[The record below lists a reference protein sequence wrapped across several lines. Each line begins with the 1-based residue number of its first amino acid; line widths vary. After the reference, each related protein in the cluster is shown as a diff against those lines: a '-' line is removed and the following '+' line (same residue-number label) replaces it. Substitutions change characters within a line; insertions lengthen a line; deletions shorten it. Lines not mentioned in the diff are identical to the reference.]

1 MAQYPLI
8 HAVIVLVVVI
18 VVKQSFFDGRTPWL
32 HVLYRHTYNTLSAET
47 TTATASLK
55 SKGDRDG
62 LIKDLQSINQ
72 SINQNTFIQRHMSR
86 VNQVRLQ
93 TPETS
98 I

>member
-72 SINQNTFIQRHMSR
+72 LKHIYTAPHVASESSPPTDTRNVDIG
-86 VNQVRLQ
+86 L
-93 TPETS
+93 
-98 I
+98 